1 MATTHS
7 LPFKTLEAMLR
18 KTTEYFAHA
27 VTRPDAAP
35 PQWSDTEWR
44 IGKAALSLQGM
55 SVPIADTSPWR
66 GPDNWEDHQRE
77 QIRQALLRY
86 ERVAEL
92 LLQLDAAAQR
102 ERVSFVALKGAALY
116 RLGVYRPGR
125 RSMGDIDL
133 LVQSEAGL
141 ISITGTEDRAYTI
154 GGHPNR
160 VEQGVLFF
168 AKDPGAGDKSRQPCL
183 ADRAYIY
190 L

>member
-1 MATTHS
+1 MRTRSLPCKCTMATTHS

-133 LVQSEAGL
+133 LVQS
-141 ISITGTEDRAYTI
+141 D
-154 GGHPNR
+154 
-160 VEQGVLFF
+160 Q
-168 AKDPGAGDKSRQPCL
+168 AKA
-183 ADRAYIY
+183 A
-190 L
+190 